1 MEGIEAIQ
9 RAAADAPTA
18 GDPIAAKANPKPLR
32 EIIAMIRMGRQ
43 CSLGCKIRPSLSI

>member
-1 MEGIEAIQ
+1 MDGIEAIQ

-32 EIIAMIRMGRQ
+32 EIIDMIRMGRQ
-43 CSLGCKIRPSLSI
+43 CPIGSKIRPSLSV